1 MTMVQPQTK
10 LWIHAILATKGG
22 RQLITTALESR
33 LQNFFHDV
41 LMESRCPLRIV
52 NGMADHVHLLFLLHP
67 QRSVGD
73 MMRKVKGQSSRWIN
87 QNNLSI
93 QKFAWHP
100 GFTAFSVSESQVQ
113 KVFDYITN
121 QKDHHLRE
129 SFEEEHRHITSLHN
143 LNGSPSDDNEKSV
156 PSTDYA

>member
-1 MTMVQPQTK
+1 MAEPQTK
-10 LWIHAILATKGG
+10 LWIHAILATRAG
-22 RQLITTALESR
+22 RQLITNTLESR

-41 LMESRCPLRIV
+41 LMECGCTLRIV
-52 NGMADHVHLLFLLHP
+52 NGMADHVHLLFLLNP
-67 QRSVGD
+67 RRSPVD
-73 MMRKVKGQSSRWIN
+73 VMRKLKGQSSRWIN
-87 QNNLSI
+87 QNQLSI

-121 QKDHHLRE
+121 QKEHHLRE

-143 LNGSPSDDNEKSV
+143 LGALPGSGDEVTLRTEDHL
-156 PSTDYA
+156 